1 MPETPQT
8 PQSDERSPLYRRLV
22 RRKEREDAMRQ
33 IREEEIRAA
42 IAAASKENRRQ
53 NPQDPLSCFGHAEH
67 HV

>member
-8 PQSDERSPLYRRLV
+8 PKSDDKSPLYRRLV

-42 IAAASKENRRQ
+42 IAAAR